1 MTSFVHFLVVLGLA
15 AIPAIIWLVFFL
27 WEDSHKEPAGEIIKT
42 FFFGALISV
51 PVLAL
56 QLLFQ
61 KVIPESLNNII
72 FVVIGLALIEETF
85 KFAAA
90 YLAIGHD
97 KAFNE
102 PIDAM
107 IYMIVAALGFA
118 TVENFFITWANLP
131 LASYAGVLTAL
142 STLGLRFVGATLLHA
157 LASGALGYYWALTHF
172 EHMEHR
178 EGFGILLA
186 TTIHAI
192 FNLLVYQFQDTQIL
206 YPTLFLVV
214 AAAIILTDLEKLKA
228 VKLPAPP
235 PSQT

>member
-1 MTSFVHFLVVLGLA
+1 MTPFIHFLVVLGLA

-27 WEDSHKEPAGEIIKT
+27 WEDTHPEPAGEIVKT

-61 KVIPESLNNII
+61 NVIPESLNNII

-90 YLAIGHD
+90 YLAVGHD
-97 KAFNE
+97 KAFSE

-118 TVENFFITWANLP
+118 TVENFFITWSNLP
-131 LASYAGVLTAL
+131 LASYSGILTAL

-172 EHMEHR
+172 EHMQHR

-186 TTIHAI
+186 TVIHAI

-214 AAAIILTDLEKLKA
+214 AAAIILTDFEKLRVQKSPS
-228 VKLPAPP
+228 LPP
-235 PSQT
+235 PQT

>member
-1 MTSFVHFLVVLGLA
+1 MTPFVHFLVVLGLA

-27 WEDSHKEPAGEIIKT
+27 REDTHPEPVGEIVKT

-61 KVIPESLNNII
+61 KAIPESLNNII

-97 KAFNE
+97 KVFKE

-131 LASYAGVLTAL
+131 LASYSGILTAL

-178 EGFGILLA
+178 EGFGLLLA
-186 TTIHAI
+186 TVIHAI
-192 FNLLVYQFQDTQIL
+192 FNLLIYQFQDTQIL

-214 AAAIILTDLEKLKA
+214 AAAIILTDFEKLKVA
-228 VKLPAPP
+228 EARETHL
-235 PSQT
+235 